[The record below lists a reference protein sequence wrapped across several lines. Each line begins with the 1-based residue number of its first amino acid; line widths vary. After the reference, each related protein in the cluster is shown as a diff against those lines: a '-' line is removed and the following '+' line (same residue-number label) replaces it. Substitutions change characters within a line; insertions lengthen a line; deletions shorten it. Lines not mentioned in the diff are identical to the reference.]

1 VITPVRW
8 SAVHAVFGA
17 ELRSVIRDRRTMIAT
32 VLVPVL
38 LYPLGGLG
46 FATMAASSVDSLR
59 AEITR
64 ICLTGPKADTEALMP
79 AFDTTSSEKAKRI
92 QIVECTGEDR
102 QVGQGALDAK
112 LEIPAGAAD
121 KLAAGDAVELGVV
134 YNSREWRG
142 KMAEERVNEALL
154 DHAKALIAERITEKQ
169 LPAGFARP
177 LKVVSRD
184 VAPRSQAGAF
194 QWAPLVIV
202 VLILLS
208 VLGVFIPSI
217 DVTAGD
223 RERMTL
229 ETLLASPATA
239 TELVLGKY
247 GVVFVVGV
255 TSVFLN
261 VASLFGTVKAMASA
275 APDVPFPVGG
285 VQAGLVM
292 LAAIPSVALSG
303 AICMAVGCLAR
314 SFRDAQNYMTPVYLA
329 IILPSYAAA
338 MPTLKLTAFTATIPM
353 LNLPLT
359 LKDIFSGTLDP
370 RLAMLGVM
378 VNIFFVIVAL
388 VAASRLY
395 GHEGIAFADAEPM
408 DLLKRPSSAT
418 LRFTTG
424 EAITVFGVSAALTFY
439 VGVPLMTKRGEL
451 GLFLVQSLCI
461 FLPPVAWAIWRRL
474 EWRTAFGMRAPGWR
488 GAGAAVIIG
497 AVAWIPIQLYV
508 YYVQESVMP
517 IPREVEKGLREL
529 IAGQGV
535 SIPLMILLG
544 AALPAIAEETLFR
557 GAILQSLRPALG
569 RGAIVLTALFFSLM
583 HFDPWRLAPT
593 FLLGIVAGAL
603 VFRTGSIWTAM
614 IFHFVN
620 NALAIGL
627 TVAYRD
633 EALADTS
640 APPMWLI
647 AVVAAAMPVA
657 FWLLRSPAPPPRSRV
672 APPPPETPA
681 SP

>member
-1 VITPVRW
+1 MTPVRW
-8 SAVHAVFGA
+8 SAVSAVFRA
-17 ELRSVIRDRRTMIAT
+17 ELRSVLRDRRTMVAT

-46 FATMAASSVDSLR
+46 FASMAVSSVDRMQSEKTVVCLR
-59 AEITR
+59 GEPEDRAAIE
-64 ICLTGPKADTEALMP
+64 P
-79 AFDTTSSEKAKRI
+79 AFTGSPH
-92 QIVECTGEDR
+92 IVLHECSGADAE
-102 QVGQGALDAK
+102 VGHGIDAK
-112 LEIPAGAAD
+112 IEVPAGSAK
-121 KLAAGDAVELGVV
+121 KLAEGDAIDLMIAT
-134 YNSREWRG
+134 NSRDFRG
-142 KMAEERVNEALL
+142 KMADDRITNSLL
-154 DHAKALIAERITEKQ
+154 EHAKTLIAQRLVAKE

-177 LKVVSRD
+177 IRMLGRD
-184 VAPRSQAGAF
+184 VAPRQQAGAF

-223 RERMTL
+223 RERNTL

-255 TSVFLN
+255 VSVLLN
-261 VASLFGTVKAMASA
+261 VTSMFGTVQAISASNPEA
-275 APDVPFPVGG
+275 ATIPVGRL
-285 VQAGLVM
+285 QAGLVM

-359 LKDIFSGTLDP
+359 LKDVFTGSLDP
-370 RLAMLGVM
+370 RLAMLGVL
-378 VNIFFVIVAL
+378 VNVFFVGVAL

-395 GHEGIAFADAEPM
+395 GNEAIAFADAEPM

-424 EAITVFGVSAALTFY
+424 EAISVFGVSAALTFY
-439 VGVPLMTKRGEL
+439 VGVPLMTRRGSL

-461 FLPPVAWAIWRRL
+461 FLPPVAWALWRRL
-474 EWRTAFGMRAPGWR
+474 ESRTAFALRAPGWKS
-488 GAGAAVIIG
+488 AAAALIIG

-517 IPREVEKGLREL
+517 IPREVEKGLRDL
-529 IAGQGV
+529 IAGEGV
-535 SIPLMILLG
+535 SVPLMVLLG

-557 GAILQSLRPALG
+557 GAILQSLRPAFG
-569 RGAIVLTALFFSLM
+569 RGAIVLTALGFALM

-603 VFRTGSIWTAM
+603 VVRTGSIWTAM

-627 TVAYRD
+627 TVAYR
-633 EALADTS
+633 ETETADTS
-640 APPMWLI
+640 APPLWLI
-647 AVVAAAMPVA
+647 AVVLAAIPAA
-657 FWLLRSPAPPPRSRV
+657 WWLLRSPPDLPRKTAP
-672 APPPPETPA
+672 AP
-681 SP
+681 

>member
-1 VITPVRW
+1 MITPVRW
-8 SAVHAVFGA
+8 GAVSAVFNA
-17 ELRSVIRDRRTMIAT
+17 EFRSVIRDRRTMVAT

-46 FATMAASSVDSLR
+46 FASMAASSVDRLN
-59 AEITR
+59 AETTR
-64 ICLTGPKADTEALMP
+64 ICLQGEKVDTDALAS
-79 AFDTTSSEKAKRI
+79 AFAKSERI
-92 QIVECTGEDR
+92 ALVSCSGDDR
-102 QVGQGALDAK
+102 DVGYGSLDAK
-112 LEIPAGAAD
+112 LEIPKGAAD
-121 KLAAGDAVELGVV
+121 ALVAGSDANLVVV

-142 KMAEERVNEALL
+142 KMAEERVNGALL
-154 DHAKALIAERITEKQ
+154 EHAKGMIAQRVTDKG
-169 LPAGFARP
+169 LPEGFSRP
-177 LKVVSRD
+177 LKVTSRD
-184 VAPRSQAGAF
+184 VAPRAQAGAF

-223 RERMTL
+223 RERNTL

-239 TELVLGKY
+239 SELVLGKY
-247 GVVFVVGV
+247 GVVLVVGV
-255 TSVFLN
+255 ASVLLN
-261 VASLFGTVKAMASA
+261 VGSLFGTVKALAAA

-285 VQAGLVM
+285 LQAALVM

-303 AICMAVGCLAR
+303 AVCMAVGCLAR

-359 LKDIFSGTLDP
+359 LKEIFSGTLDP

-378 VNIFFVIVAL
+378 VNIFFIIVSL

-418 LRFTTG
+418 LRFSTG
-424 EAITVFGVSAALTFY
+424 EAISVFGVSAALTFY
-439 VGVPLMTKRGEL
+439 VGVPLMTRRGEL

-474 EWRTAFGMRAPGWR
+474 EWRTAFGMRLPGWR

-517 IPREVEKGLREL
+517 IPREVEKGLREM

-535 SIPLMILLG
+535 SIPLMVLLG

-569 RGAIVLTALFFSLM
+569 RGAIVLTAIFFALM

-593 FLLGIVAGAL
+593 FLLGLVAGAL
-603 VFRTGSIWTAM
+603 VFRTGSIWSAI

-657 FWLLRSPAPPPRSRV
+657 VWLLRNPSPPPRARSTPPAPPS
-672 APPPPETPA
+672 APATAP
-681 SP
+681 

>member
-1 VITPVRW
+1 MITPVRW
-8 SAVHAVFGA
+8 GAVRAVFRA
-17 ELRSVIRDRRTMIAT
+17 ELRSVVRDRRTMVAT

-46 FATMAASSVDSLR
+46 FATMAVSSVDRMESEVTKVCVKGEPADERVVADAFAKWPRLHVAQCSGAD
-59 AEITR
+59 AE
-64 ICLTGPKADTEALMP
+64 
-79 AFDTTSSEKAKRI
+79 
-92 QIVECTGEDR
+92 
-102 QVGQGALDAK
+102 VGHGIDAK
-112 LEIPAGAAD
+112 IEVPAGAAER
-121 KLAAGDAVELGVV
+121 LAAGDAVELTIVT
-134 YNSREWRG
+134 NSRDWRG
-142 KMAEERVNEALL
+142 KMANDRVTESLL
-154 DHAKALIAERITEKQ
+154 EHAKGLIAQRLEAKE

-177 LKVVSRD
+177 LKVTSRD
-184 VAPRSQAGAF
+184 VAPKQQAGAF
-194 QWAPLVIV
+194 QWAPLLIV
-202 VLILLS
+202 MLILLS

-223 RERMTL
+223 RERSTL
-229 ETLLASPATA
+229 ETLLVSPATP

-247 GVVFVVGV
+247 AVVFIVGVV
-255 TSVFLN
+255 SVLLN
-261 VASLFGTVKAMASA
+261 VTSLFGTVQAIGASA
-275 APDVPFPVGG
+275 ASGISLPVGR

-292 LAAIPSVALSG
+292 LASIPSVALSG

-359 LKDIFSGTLDP
+359 LKDIFTGSLDP
-370 RLAMLGVM
+370 RLAMLGVL
-378 VNIFFVIVAL
+378 VNVFFVGVAL

-424 EAITVFGVSAALTFY
+424 EAVTVFGVSAALTFY

-461 FLPPVAWAIWRRL
+461 FLPPVAWALWRRL
-474 EWRTAFGMRAPGWR
+474 EWRTAFAARLPGWKP
-488 GAGAAVIIG
+488 AAAAVIIG

-529 IAGQGV
+529 IAGEGV
-535 SIPLMILLG
+535 SIPLMVLLG

-557 GAILQSLRPALG
+557 GAILQSLRPAFG
-569 RGAIVLTALFFSLM
+569 RGAIVLTALGFALM

-603 VFRTGSIWTAM
+603 VVRTGSIWTA
-614 IFHFVN
+614 ILFHFVN

-633 EALADTS
+633 TETADTS

-647 AVVAAAMPVA
+647 AVVLAAIPIAW
-657 FWLLRSPAPPPRSRV
+657 WLLRAPALPPRERTV
-672 APPPPETPA
+672 A

>member
-1 VITPVRW
+1 MATPVRW
-8 SAVHAVFGA
+8 SAVSAIFRA
-17 ELRSVIRDRRTMIAT
+17 ELRSVLRDRRTMVAT

-46 FATMAASSVDSLR
+46 FASMAVSSVERLQSEVTKICMQGAPADVEVVAPAFASSPRLQVAPCSGSDS
-59 AEITR
+59 E
-64 ICLTGPKADTEALMP
+64 
-79 AFDTTSSEKAKRI
+79 
-92 QIVECTGEDR
+92 
-102 QVGQGALDAK
+102 VGHGLDAQV
-112 LEIPAGAAD
+112 EVPEGAAA
-121 KLAAGDAVELGVV
+121 KLAAGESVDVTVV

-142 KMAEERVNEALL
+142 KMADDRVTEALL
-154 DHAKALIAERITEKQ
+154 EHAKFLIAQRLESSR

-177 LKVVSRD
+177 LKMVSRD
-184 VAPRSQAGAF
+184 VAPRAQAGAF

-223 RERMTL
+223 RERNTL

-247 GVVFVVGV
+247 AVVFLVGVV
-255 TSVFLN
+255 SVLLN
-261 VASLFGTVKAMASA
+261 VASLFGTVTAMAAS
-275 APDVPFPVGG
+275 APDIPFPVGG
-285 VQAGLVM
+285 AQAGLVM

-338 MPTLKLTAFTATIPM
+338 MPTVKLTAFTATIPM

-359 LKDIFSGTLDP
+359 LKDIFTGSLDP
-370 RLAMLGVM
+370 RLAMLGVL
-378 VNIFFVIVAL
+378 VNVFFVGVAL
-388 VAASRLY
+388 FAASRLY

-418 LRFTTG
+418 LRFSTG
-424 EAITVFGVSAALTFY
+424 EAISVFGVSAALTFY
-439 VGVPLMTKRGEL
+439 AGVPLMTKRGSL

-461 FLPPVAWAIWRRL
+461 FLPPVAWALWRRL
-474 EWRTAFGMRAPGWR
+474 EWRTAFALRLPGWR
-488 GAGAAVIIG
+488 GAAAAVIVG

-508 YYVQESVMP
+508 YYVQETVFP
-517 IPREVEKGLREL
+517 IPREVEKGLRDL
-529 IAGQGV
+529 IAGEGV
-535 SIPLMILLG
+535 NVPLMILLG

-569 RGAIVLTALFFSLM
+569 RGAVVLTALFFALM

-593 FLLGIVAGAL
+593 FLLGLVAGAL
-603 VFRTGSIWTAM
+603 VLRTGSIWTAVV
-614 IFHFVN
+614 FHFVN

-633 EALADTS
+633 QAAGDTS
-640 APPMWLI
+640 APPLWLI
-647 AVVAAAMPVA
+647 AVVAAAIPIAV
-657 FWLLRSPAPPPRSRV
+657 WLLRTPAPPPRTSP
-672 APPPPETPA
+672 APTATP
-681 SP
+681 